1 MFIGTD
7 MLTKV
12 CNKCNCEKSIDSFQK
27 QKDGKHGVRPEC
39 KDCSSLRKKEYY
51 LRNKQ
56 KIQEYQ
62 RLNKHSIDSRRKTY
76 LNENKEYISDR
87 HRNYYDKNRDHI
99 LEVKKQWRLQNRDK
113 ANTSTAKRRALKLQA
128 TPSWVDHDIVSGMYE
143 LAVLFNNVGISMQVD
158 HIVPL
163 QSSLVC
169 GLHCQDNLQLL
180 LSSDNNSKGNRYWPD
195 QW

>member
-1 MFIGTD
+1 MGAD

-39 KDCSSLRKKEYY
+39 KDCSSLKKKEYY

-62 RLNKHSIDSRRKTY
+62 RLNKDSIDSRRKTY

-99 LEVKKQWRLQNRDK
+99 LEVKKQWRLQNKDK

-143 LAVLFNNVGISMQVD
+143 LAVLFNNVGMSMQVD

>member
-1 MFIGTD
+1 MGID

-12 CNKCNCEKSIDSFQK
+12 CKKCNCEKSIDYFQK
-27 QKDGKHGVRPEC
+27 QKDGKRGVRPEC
-39 KDCSSLRKKEYY
+39 KDCSSLKKKEYY

-62 RLNKHSIDSRRKTY
+62 RLNKNSIDLRRKTY
-76 LNENKEYISDR
+76 LNDNKEYISER
-87 HRNYYDKNRDHI
+87 HRNYYDKNKDHI
-99 LEVKKQWRLQNRDK
+99 LKVKKEWRQQNTDK
-113 ANTSTAKRRALKLQA
+113 ANASTAKRRALKLQA
-128 TPSWVDHDIVSGMYE
+128 TPSWVDHDVVLGMYK
-143 LAVLFNNVGISMQVD
+143 LATLFNNVGVIMQVD